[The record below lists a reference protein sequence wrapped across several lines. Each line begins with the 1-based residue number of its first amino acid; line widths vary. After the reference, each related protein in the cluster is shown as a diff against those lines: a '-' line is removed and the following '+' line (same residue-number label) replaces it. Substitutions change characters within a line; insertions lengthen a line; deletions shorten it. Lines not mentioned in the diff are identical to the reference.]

1 MRPAGRRGAAAIL
14 VLVGCALLGPLPV
27 SGASDEAYEKI
38 DVFAQVLQYVQNSYV
53 DDVDSRELIYGAIR
67 GMLKTLDPHSNF
79 MTPEE
84 FKSMQEDTSGH
95 FGGVGLEIERRDG
108 MLMVVAP
115 IDDTPAFRA
124 GLLPGDQILK
134 IDGKSVR
141 KMDAMEATRRIKGV
155 PGTKVVLSV
164 DRDTFDAPKEF
175 VLIRQRIRV
184 NPIEKSM
191 PLPGYGLVRIRV
203 FTERTERYMLEAL
216 TALTEQAGGQLK
228 GLVLDLRSNPGGLL
242 DQAIRVADRFVAQGL
257 IVETRGRSRKV
268 ERDMAHKQGTQ
279 PDYPMICLVN
289 GGSAS
294 ASEIVAGALQDHGR
308 ALIMGVRS
316 FGKGSVQTV
325 VGLKDGSG
333 LKLTIARYYTPKLRS
348 IQEQGI
354 VPDVVV
360 PRNPPS
366 GDSEIRITR
375 EADLEGHLKS
385 DSTGDAERKVLD
397 AIDDY
402 QLRTALYYLK
412 AWERFGGARSSR
424 AKVASPKTK
433 P

>member
-1 MRPAGRRGAAAIL
+1 
-14 VLVGCALLGPLPV
+14 
-27 SGASDEAYEKI
+27 
-38 DVFAQVLQYVQNSYV
+38 
-53 DDVDSRELIYGAIR
+53 
-67 GMLKTLDPHSNF
+67 
-79 MTPEE
+79 
-84 FKSMQEDTSGH
+84 
-95 FGGVGLEIERRDG
+95 
-108 MLMVVAP
+108 
-115 IDDTPAFRA
+115 
-124 GLLPGDQILK
+124 
-134 IDGKSVR
+134 
-141 KMDAMEATRRIKGV
+141 
-155 PGTKVVLSV
+155 
-164 DRDTFDAPKEF
+164 

-203 FTERTERYMLEAL
+203 FTERTERYMMEAIEDL
-216 TALTEQAGGQLK
+216 TKQAGGKLK
-228 GLVLDLRSNPGGLL
+228 GLVLDLRNNPGGLL
-242 DQAIRVADRFVAQGL
+242 DQAIRVADRFIAEGL

-268 ERDMAHKQGTQ
+268 ERDMAHSRGTQ

-308 ALIMGVRS
+308 ALVMGVRS

-333 LKLTIARYYTPKLRS
+333 LKLTIARYFTPKLRS

-375 EADLEGHLKS
+375 EADLDHHLKHVGP
-385 DSTGDAERKVLD
+385 DDAERKLLD
-397 AIDDY
+397 GLEDY

-412 AWERFGGARSSR
+412 AWERFGGARSSH
-424 AKVASPKTK
+424 AKVAAPKAK
-433 P
+433 K